1 MEKVVHVDFV
11 RGERLEGAPHFK
23 FPPHFLNQLEI
34 FYPKSASSSYSKMKG
49 VLNRLSRAL
58 SLDTSAFAS
67 YPNAR
72 VEYLVLLGF
81 LKDHYSH
88 LRAVGLDAS
97 LLRLIRALELH
108 FEQKE
113 MTRNAETT
121 PALVCAELRYKVHE
135 VLSKELIYVAPSRGG
150 LLNVS
155 VGDSSESFE
164 CASLDQALHV
174 ILAEYQERYGLALL
188 DKSRLG
194 RTPSKPPRTQ
204 RSGSQGQPILR
215 LLKREV

>member
-1 MEKVVHVDFV
+1 MDKVIHFDFV
-11 RGERLEGAPHFK
+11 RGERLQRAPHFK
-23 FPPHFLNQLEI
+23 FPSHFLNQLEI

-58 SLDTSAFAS
+58 SSDTSAFAS
-67 YPNAR
+67 YPDAR

-81 LKDHYSH
+81 MKDHHSH
-88 LRAVGLDAS
+88 LREIGLDIS
-97 LLRLIRALELH
+97 LLRLIRALEPH

-121 PALVCAELRYKVHE
+121 PALVCAELRYKLNG
-135 VLSKELIYVAPSRGG
+135 VLSQELIYVAPSRGG

-155 VGDSSESFE
+155 VGDSGEPFE
-164 CASLDQALHV
+164 FASLDQALHV
-174 ILAEYQERYGLALL
+174 ILAEYQERYGFVLL

-194 RTPSKPPRTQ
+194 HKPSKPPRTQ

-215 LLKREV
+215 LLK